1 MVTTLLLPLNQ
12 PRYRLADGP
21 MDPGYRLEYFS
32 RLELPYMINTP
43 LMLALFS
50 QIPLLLGLRCF
61 IRELPIRLSC
71 TGHRLGG
78 MQLKE
83 LGCGHH
89 PVGTGVRDLHG

>member
-43 LMLALFS
+43 LMLALFLCRVNYF
-50 QIPLLLGLRCF
+50 PRFPCF
-61 IRELPIRLSC
+61 
-71 TGHRLGG
+71 
-78 MQLKE
+78 
-83 LGCGHH
+83 
-89 PVGTGVRDLHG
+89 